1 VKLVTKDETITAITS
16 QVTIYQL
23 TEDQLLHFSTLN
35 KTEKDEYLMGMPEL
49 STESNIVS
57 LGETTD
63 IEFEWQ

>member
-1 VKLVTKDETITAITS
+1 MKLVTKDETITAITS

-35 KTEKDEYLMGMPEL
+35 KIEKDEYLMGMPEL

>member
-1 VKLVTKDETITAITS
+1 MKLVKKDETITAITS

>member
-1 VKLVTKDETITAITS
+1 MKLVTKDETITAITS

>member
-1 VKLVTKDETITAITS
+1 MKLVKKDETITAITS

-57 LGETTD
+57 PGETTD